1 MQIDILTLFP
11 AMGEGLLGESMLRI
25 AREKGAADIRLR
37 NLRDWAPGKHR
48 VTDEPPYGGGAG
60 MVLKVEPI
68 AMALEELRQPA
79 SRVILL
85 SAQGRRFDQA
95 AAKRLAGEKHLIMI
109 SGHYEGID
117 QRVAEHLV
125 DEEISLG
132 DYILTNGTLAA
143 LVVTDAVVRLLP
155 GVLGDEQSAAQD
167 SFARS
172 EGLLDCPHYTRPEV
186 WGGEA
191 VPPVLMSGHHAQIE
205 GWRLKQAL
213 GRTWQRRPELLE
225 RRGLSADELKLLEE
239 FRQEFE
245 TASRSGS

>member
-1 MQIDILTLFP
+1 
-11 AMGEGLLGESMLRI
+11 MGEGLLSESMLRI

-68 AMALEELRQPA
+68 AIALGELRQPA

-95 AAKRLAGEKHLIMI
+95 TAKRLAGEKHLIMI

-155 GVLGDEQSAAQD
+155 GVLGDEQSAAD
-167 SFARS
+167 ESFS
-172 EGLLDCPHYTRPEV
+172 HGLLEYPHYTRPAEFRGWKV
-186 WGGEA
+186 PDILLSGNHAAIEA
-191 VPPVLMSGHHAQIE
+191 
-205 GWRLKQAL
+205 WRREQARE
-213 GRTWQRRPELLE
+213 RTRQRRPDL
-225 RRGLSADELKLLEE
+225 G
-239 FRQEFE
+239 Q
-245 TASRSGS
+245 

>member
-1 MQIDILTLFP
+1 
-11 AMGEGLLGESMLRI
+11 MGEGLLGESMLRI

-155 GVLGDEQSAAQD
+155 GVLGDEQSAAD
-167 SFARS
+167 ESFS
-172 EGLLDCPHYTRPEV
+172 HGLLEYPHYTRPAEFRGWKV
-186 WGGEA
+186 PDILLSGNHAAIEA
-191 VPPVLMSGHHAQIE
+191 
-205 GWRLKQAL
+205 WRREQARI
-213 GRTWQRRPELLE
+213 RTRDRRPDL
-225 RRGLSADELKLLEE
+225 G
-239 FRQEFE
+239 
-245 TASRSGS
+245 SG

>member
-1 MQIDILTLFP
+1 
-11 AMGEGLLGESMLRI
+11 MGEGLLGESMLRI

-68 AMALEELRQPA
+68 ALALEELRQPA

-85 SAQGRRFDQA
+85 AAQGRRFDQA
-95 AAKRLAGEKHLIMI
+95 AARRLAGEKHLIMI

-143 LVVTDAVVRLLP
+143 LVVTDAVVRPLP
-155 GVLGDEQSAAQD
+155 GVLGDEQSAAD
-167 SFARS
+167 ESFS
-172 EGLLDCPHYTRPEV
+172 HGLLEYPHYTRPAEFRGWKV
-186 WGGEA
+186 PDILLSGNHAAIEA
-191 VPPVLMSGHHAQIE
+191 
-205 GWRLKQAL
+205 WRREQARE
-213 GRTWQRRPELLE
+213 RTRERRPDL
-225 RRGLSADELKLLEE
+225 G
-239 FRQEFE
+239 
-245 TASRSGS
+245 SG

>member
-1 MQIDILTLFP
+1 LPDWRHDSKKSVQIDILTLFP
-11 AMGEGLLGESMLRI
+11 AMGEGLLSESMLRI

-68 AMALEELRQPA
+68 AIALEELRQPA

-85 SAQGRRFDQA
+85 AAQGRRFDQA
-95 AAKRLAGEKHLIMI
+95 TARRLAGEKHLIMI

-155 GVLGDEQSAAQD
+155 GVLGDEQSAAD
-167 SFARS
+167 ESFS
-172 EGLLDCPHYTRPEV
+172 HGLLEYPHYTRPAEFRGWKV
-186 WGGEA
+186 PDVLLSGNHAAIEA
-191 VPPVLMSGHHAQIE
+191 
-205 GWRLKQAL
+205 WRREQARE
-213 GRTWQRRPELLE
+213 RTRERRPDL
-225 RRGLSADELKLLEE
+225 G
-239 FRQEFE
+239 
-245 TASRSGS
+245 SG

>member
-1 MQIDILTLFP
+1 
-11 AMGEGLLGESMLRI
+11 MGEGLLGESMLRI
-25 AREKGAADIRLR
+25 AREKGAADIRLC

-68 AMALEELRQPA
+68 AIALEELRQPA

-95 AAKRLAGEKHLIMI
+95 TAKRLAGEKHLIMI

-143 LVVTDAVVRLLP
+143 LVVSDAVVRLLP
-155 GVLGDEQSAAQD
+155 GVLGDEQSAAD
-167 SFARS
+167 ESFS
-172 EGLLDCPHYTRPEV
+172 HGLLEYPHYTRPAEFRGWKV
-186 WGGEA
+186 PDILLSGNHAAIEA
-191 VPPVLMSGHHAQIE
+191 
-205 GWRLKQAL
+205 WRREQARI
-213 GRTWQRRPELLE
+213 RTRDRRPDL
-225 RRGLSADELKLLEE
+225 G
-239 FRQEFE
+239 
-245 TASRSGS
+245 SG

>member
-37 NLRDWAPGKHR
+37 NLRDWAPGKPR

-155 GVLGDEQSAAQD
+155 GVLGDEQSAAD
-167 SFARS
+167 ESFS
-172 EGLLDCPHYTRPEV
+172 HGLLEYPHYTRPAEFRGWKV
-186 WGGEA
+186 PDILLSGNHAAIEA
-191 VPPVLMSGHHAQIE
+191 
-205 GWRLKQAL
+205 WRREQARV
-213 GRTWQRRPELLE
+213 RTRDRRPDL
-225 RRGLSADELKLLEE
+225 G
-239 FRQEFE
+239 
-245 TASRSGS
+245 SG

>member
-1 MQIDILTLFP
+1 
-11 AMGEGLLGESMLRI
+11 MGEGLLGESMLRI
-25 AREKGAADIRLR
+25 AREKGAADIRLC

-68 AMALEELRQPA
+68 AIALEELRQPA

-95 AAKRLAGEKHLIMI
+95 TAKRLAGEKHLIMI

-155 GVLGDEQSAAQD
+155 GVLGDEQSAAD
-167 SFARS
+167 ESFS
-172 EGLLDCPHYTRPEV
+172 DGLLEYPHYTRPAEFRGWKV
-186 WGGEA
+186 PDILLSGNHAAIEA
-191 VPPVLMSGHHAQIE
+191 
-205 GWRLKQAL
+205 WRREQARE
-213 GRTWQRRPELLE
+213 RTRERRPDL
-225 RRGLSADELKLLEE
+225 G
-239 FRQEFE
+239 
-245 TASRSGS
+245 SG

>member
-1 MQIDILTLFP
+1 
-11 AMGEGLLGESMLRI
+11 MGEGLLGESMLRI

-37 NLRDWAPGKHR
+37 NLRDWALGKHR

-68 AMALEELRQPA
+68 AIALEELRQPA

-95 AAKRLAGEKHLIMI
+95 TAKRLAGEKHLIMI

-155 GVLGDEQSAAQD
+155 GVLGDEQSAAD
-167 SFARS
+167 ESFS
-172 EGLLDCPHYTRPEV
+172 HGLLEYPHYTRPAEFRGWKV
-186 WGGEA
+186 PDVLLSGNHAAIEA
-191 VPPVLMSGHHAQIE
+191 
-205 GWRLKQAL
+205 WRREQARV
-213 GRTWQRRPELLE
+213 RTRDRRPDL
-225 RRGLSADELKLLEE
+225 G
-239 FRQEFE
+239 
-245 TASRSGS
+245 SG

>member
-1 MQIDILTLFP
+1 
-11 AMGEGLLGESMLRI
+11 MGEGLLGESMLRI

-37 NLRDWAPGKHR
+37 NLRDWALGKHR

-68 AMALEELRQPA
+68 AIALEELRQPA

-95 AAKRLAGEKHLIMI
+95 TAKRLAGEKHLIMI

-155 GVLGDEQSAAQD
+155 GVLGDEQSAAD
-167 SFARS
+167 ESFS
-172 EGLLDCPHYTRPEV
+172 HGLLEYPHYTRPAEFRGWKV
-186 WGGEA
+186 PDILLSGNHAAIEA
-191 VPPVLMSGHHAQIE
+191 
-205 GWRLKQAL
+205 WRREQARV
-213 GRTWQRRPELLE
+213 RTRDRRPDL
-225 RRGLSADELKLLEE
+225 G
-239 FRQEFE
+239 
-245 TASRSGS
+245 SG

>member
-1 MQIDILTLFP
+1 
-11 AMGEGLLGESMLRI
+11 MGEGLLSESMLRI

-68 AMALEELRQPA
+68 AIALEELRQPA

-95 AAKRLAGEKHLIMI
+95 TAKRLAGEKHLIMI

-155 GVLGDEQSAAQD
+155 GVLGDEQSAAD
-167 SFARS
+167 ESFS
-172 EGLLDCPHYTRPEV
+172 HGLLEYPHYTRPAEFRGWKV
-186 WGGEA
+186 PDILLSGNHAAIEA
-191 VPPVLMSGHHAQIE
+191 
-205 GWRLKQAL
+205 WRREQARE
-213 GRTWQRRPELLE
+213 RTRERRPDL
-225 RRGLSADELKLLEE
+225 G
-239 FRQEFE
+239 
-245 TASRSGS
+245 SG

>member
-1 MQIDILTLFP
+1 LPDGRRDSKKSVQIDILTLFP

-95 AAKRLAGEKHLIMI
+95 TAKRLAGEKHLIMI

-155 GVLGDEQSAAQD
+155 GVLGDEQSAAD
-167 SFARS
+167 ESFS
-172 EGLLDCPHYTRPEV
+172 HGLLEYPHYTRPAEFRGWKV
-186 WGGEA
+186 PDILLSGNHAAIEA
-191 VPPVLMSGHHAQIE
+191 
-205 GWRLKQAL
+205 WRREQARE
-213 GRTWQRRPELLE
+213 RTRQRRPDL
-225 RRGLSADELKLLEE
+225 G
-239 FRQEFE
+239 Q
-245 TASRSGS
+245 

>member
-11 AMGEGLLGESMLRI
+11 AMGEGLLNESMLRI

-68 AMALEELRQPA
+68 ALALEELRQPA

-95 AAKRLAGEKHLIMI
+95 TAKRLTGEKHLIMI

-155 GVLGDEQSAAQD
+155 GVLGDEQSAAD
-167 SFARS
+167 ESFS
-172 EGLLDCPHYTRPEV
+172 HGLLEYPHYTRPAEFRGWKV
-186 WGGEA
+186 PDILLSGNHAAIEA
-191 VPPVLMSGHHAQIE
+191 
-205 GWRLKQAL
+205 WRREQAL
-213 GRTWQRRPELLE
+213 ARTRELRPDL
-225 RRGLSADELKLLEE
+225 G
-239 FRQEFE
+239 
-245 TASRSGS
+245 SGSRAASPSRPPTGVR

>member
-1 MQIDILTLFP
+1 
-11 AMGEGLLGESMLRI
+11 MGEGLLSESMLRI

-85 SAQGRRFDQA
+85 SAQGRRFYQA
-95 AAKRLAGEKHLIMI
+95 TAKRLAGEKHLIMI

-155 GVLGDEQSAAQD
+155 GVLGDEQSAAD
-167 SFARS
+167 ESFS
-172 EGLLDCPHYTRPEV
+172 HGLLEYPHYTRPAEFRGWKV
-186 WGGEA
+186 PDVLLSGNHAAIEA
-191 VPPVLMSGHHAQIE
+191 
-205 GWRLKQAL
+205 WRREQARE
-213 GRTWQRRPELLE
+213 RTRERRPDL
-225 RRGLSADELKLLEE
+225 G
-239 FRQEFE
+239 
-245 TASRSGS
+245 SG

>member
-155 GVLGDEQSAAQD
+155 GVLGDEQSAAD
-167 SFARS
+167 ESFS
-172 EGLLDCPHYTRPEV
+172 HGLLEYPHYTRPAEFRGWKV
-186 WGGEA
+186 PDILLSGNHAAIEA
-191 VPPVLMSGHHAQIE
+191 
-205 GWRLKQAL
+205 WRREQARI
-213 GRTWQRRPELLE
+213 RTRDRRPDL
-225 RRGLSADELKLLEE
+225 G
-239 FRQEFE
+239 
-245 TASRSGS
+245 SG